1 MMQATGDALVLAG
14 CHVLKAQVFLE
25 DERGVANVEF
35 ALTQALKVARTQEA
49 MSWELRAATAL
60 AGLWFEQGDSGK
72 AKGLL
77 VPICAFF
84 AEGLDAPE
92 MTEAK
97 ALLDKC

>member
-1 MMQATGDALVLAG
+1 MLNAR
-14 CHVLKAQVFLE
+14 VFLE
-25 DERGVANVEF
+25 DARGVANVEL

-49 MSWELRAATAL
+49 MSWELRATTAL

-77 VPICAFF
+77 VPIDAFF
-84 AEGLDAPE
+84 AEGFDTSD